1 MKVTK
6 KSLDNYEV
14 ELNIELEAD
23 QLAKAKKTAC
33 KNLATHYN
41 IPGFRKGKAPAQI
54 VEQQLGKEAVM
65 DEAADILI
73 RQAANDALKEE
84 DLTPV
89 TDMKPEVITNE
100 DGKDFV
106 FKVTFTPYPEVKLG
120 DYKGLKVDKKVEEI
134 TDEAVDKQLEVLRD
148 HHAKLIDTD
157 DNAVVEDGDFITLDF
172 EGFIDGEAFEGGLGK
187 SHPLTIGSGT
197 FIPGFEEALIGA
209 KINEERDVDV
219 TFPEDYH
226 SAEFAGKP
234 ATFKCKV
241 LSIKHRELP
250 ELNDEFAKKA
260 SKFETLKE
268 FKADIKKNMETA
280 AENRAE
286 EKQHRDAIE
295 KATENMTVDLPPVMV
310 ENRISQMINELSLQL
325 QARGMNFESYM
336 QVTGNDMEKIRESY
350 RESAEQDVRMDLM
363 LEAVA
368 KAENIEVTQKEIEYE
383 IAVMAATY
391 RVPPKQV
398 VKILKENRQ
407 FSAINNNVRRRK
419 AMQFIIDNMAK
430 DKEEKKAE
438 EKSSEKVAPK
448 DSKDSEEASAT
459 TKIK

>member
-6 KSLDNYEV
+6 KNLDNYEV
-14 ELNIELEAD
+14 ELTIELEAD

-33 KNLATHYN
+33 KNLATRFN
-41 IPGFRKGKAPAQI
+41 IPGFRKGKAPQHI
-54 VEQQLGKEAVM
+54 VEQQLGKETVM

-89 TDMKPEVITNE
+89 TEMKPEVVTNE

-106 FKVTFTPYPEVKLG
+106 FTVTFTPYPEVKLG
-120 DYKGLKVDKKVEEI
+120 NYKGLKVEKKVDKI
-134 TDEAVDKQLEVLRD
+134 TDEDVDKQIEVLRD

-157 DNAVVEDGDFITLDF
+157 ENAVVENGDFITLDF

-209 KINEERDVDV
+209 KVNEERDVEV

-260 SKFETLKE
+260 SKFETFAE
-268 FKADIKKNMETA
+268 FKADIKKNLEHS
-280 AENRAE
+280 AEHRAE
-286 EKQHRDAIE
+286 DKQNRDAIE
-295 KATENMTVDLPPVMV
+295 LATNNMTVDLPPVMI
-310 ENRISQMINELSLQL
+310 ENRITQMINEFALQL
-325 QARGMNFESYM
+325 QTRGMNFESYM
-336 QVTGNDMEKIRESY
+336 QLTGNDMDKIRESY
-350 RESAEQDVRMDLM
+350 KESAEKEVRAELM

-368 KAENIEVTQKEIEYE
+368 KAENIEATPKEIEYE
-383 IAVMAATY
+383 IAVMAMTY

-407 FSAINNNVRRRK
+407 LSAINGNVRRRK
-419 AMQFIIDNMAK
+419 AVQFIVDNMAGK
-430 DKEEKKAE
+430 EAKKTEDKKSESTDSDVTTSKA
-438 EKSSEKVAPK
+438 K
-448 DSKDSEEASAT
+448 
-459 TKIK
+459 